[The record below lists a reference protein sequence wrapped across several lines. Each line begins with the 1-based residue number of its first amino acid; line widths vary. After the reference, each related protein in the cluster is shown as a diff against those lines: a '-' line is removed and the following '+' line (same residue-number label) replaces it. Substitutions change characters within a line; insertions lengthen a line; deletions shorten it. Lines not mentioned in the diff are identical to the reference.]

1 MKIRRPTVSH
11 ELDNLRYTKKKDMR
25 MVEKRS
31 QVYFIG
37 AGPGDPELITVK
49 GQKCIE
55 RADLVLYAG
64 SLVPKELVA
73 CAQKEAK
80 VVDSS
85 SMTLKETHAMMIETI
100 RSGEIVASVHPC
112 MVKKIIK

>member
-1 MKIRRPTVSH
+1 M
-11 ELDNLRYTKKKDMR
+11 
-25 MVEKRS
+25 
-31 QVYFIG
+31 
-37 AGPGDPELITVK
+37 
-49 GQKCIE
+49 
-55 RADLVLYAG
+55 
-64 SLVPKELVA
+64 A

-85 SMTLKETHAMMIETI
+85 SMTLKETQVMMIETI